1 MQKGNRYG
9 ANLYYV
15 STPKEGVKYTVDAN
29 YAWFDGGSGNLQP
42 NTYRSPDGMVLND
55 FLYKS
60 VNSRN
65 IHIYA
70 LAYAQQHKIG
80 KGDLKSGIKYSNVNA
95 DNGYKFFEIK
105 DNKEIIDVTQSN
117 DFTYKEQILAAYLLY
132 VYPLNSR
139 INLEVGLRGENK

>member
-1 MQKGNRYG
+1 MPCLVWADYYNNRDRNLEQNKLEQILYARNEYYMQKGNRYG

-95 DNGYKFFEIK
+95 DNGYKF
-105 DNKEIIDVTQSN
+105 
-117 DFTYKEQILAAYLLY
+117 
-132 VYPLNSR
+132 
-139 INLEVGLRGENK
+139 LR

>member
-1 MQKGNRYG
+1 
-9 ANLYYV
+9 
-15 STPKEGVKYTVDAN
+15 
-29 YAWFDGGSGNLQP
+29 
-42 NTYRSPDGMVLND
+42 MVLND

-139 INLEVGLRGENK
+139 INLEVGLRGEKLGLREICLL